1 MKKVLSSACVFIGCV
16 LGSLWAGDEVPG
28 KVDLNTASIAELD
41 TLPGI
46 GPAIGARIIDFRT
59 RNGPFRRIEDL
70 MNVRGIGEKKF
81 LKLKGRVRI
90 SLSESQ
96 TGKAI
101 PLASRAKA
109 TQTPSPKR
117 K

>member
-1 MKKVLSSACVFIGCV
+1 MKKILLAACVFIGCV
-16 LGSLWAGDEVPG
+16 LGSLWAGDVDG
-28 KVDLNTASIAELD
+28 KVDINTASVTELD

-46 GPAIGARIIDFRT
+46 GPAIAARIIDFRT
-59 RNGPFRRIEDL
+59 RNGPFRRSEDL

-81 LKLKGRVRI
+81 LKLKGRITI

-96 TGKAI
+96 NGKAK
-101 PLASRAKA
+101 PLVSAPKTGQAV
-109 TQTPSPKR
+109 PKR